1 MTRYLQI
8 VTRRL
13 SSALYV
19 TADKAQDHFVLLT
32 PYINFDEQLENK
44 PKLERSI
51 KLRGINVDL
60 ERIERRW
67 LFFRYLDE
75 QRLTLELTKGEIG
88 KEIADLLKRG
98 DNVENL
104 KLQAKLIK
112 DDLKMLKN
120 YLYGVEESAALA
132 VLSLP
137 NSLHPNTPDD
147 TERLLFEYLPTSQR
161 SSRSHMEIGGSL
173 IKFINPYLYY
183 LRGDAALFEYLLT
196 SYMSSTLASFTRI
209 SNSDFCRSV
218 IVEGCATDF
227 RDKSVFT
234 LEKCTGDVEFTRT
247 HLVGGASLYA
257 FMTYFTKHLV
267 TEKRLPLRLFTTARS
282 YNPNTVRDDGLFSV
296 NQETSLEFFLAL
308 KDDEQEMEEEFN
320 KVVSLLIT
328 SYKAL
333 GYHFRLVYIPAQKL
347 KNHECLRVSIEMFSS
362 FTQTYKEVGHCSI
375 IDSFLSKRLLF
386 TYDINKER
394 KFVRII
400 SGTLLKVPPL
410 LACVL
415 ENNGRTDNLLTDFL
429 RKYV

>member
-1 MTRYLQI
+1 MTRYLHI

-32 PYINFDEQLENK
+32 PYINFDKQLENK
-44 PKLERSI
+44 PNLERSI

-60 ERIERRW
+60 EKIERRW
-67 LFFRYLDE
+67 QFFRYLDE
-75 QRLTLELTKGEIG
+75 QRLTLEQTRGEIS
-88 KEIADLLKRG
+88 KEISDLLKKG
-98 DNVENL
+98 DDVENL

-137 NSLHPNTPDD
+137 NTLHPNTPEE
-147 TERLLFEYLPTSQR
+147 TERVLFEHLPTPRR

-183 LRGDAALFEYLLT
+183 LRGDAALFEYLLM

-234 LEKCTGDVEFTRT
+234 LERCTGDGEFTRT

-257 FMTYFTKHLV
+257 FMTYFTKHIV
-267 TEKRLPLRLFTTARS
+267 TEKRLPLRLFTTARL
-282 YNPNTVRDDGLFSV
+282 YNPNMVRDEGLFSV
-296 NQETSLEFFLAL
+296 NQEMSVEFFLAL
-308 KDDEQEMEEEFN
+308 KDDEQELEEEFN
-320 KVVSLLIT
+320 KVVALIIE
-328 SYKAL
+328 SYKVL
-333 GYHFRLVYIPAQKL
+333 GYHFRLVYVPAKKL
-347 KNHECLRVSIEMFSS
+347 KNHEHLRVSIEMFSS

-386 TYDINKER
+386 TYDVNKER
-394 KFVRII
+394 KFVRVI

-415 ENNGRTDNLLTDFL
+415 ENNGQTDNLLTDFL
-429 RKYV
+429 QKYF